1 MQILRFWYELDK
13 NVLSSSC
20 SPEIIATPTTDPTT
34 SPTTNPTTEEMK
46 IYITIDGQS
55 MTATLFDNSSA
66 KALYETLQ
74 QGDMTFEAHDYGN
87 FEKVGEIGSSLPQ
100 NNMQITT
107 QPGDLILYQGN
118 NICIYYG
125 INSWNFTP
133 LGRIDGAS
141 ESGIRSFV
149 KAGQGNVKVTLSL

>member
-1 MQILRFWYELDK
+1 
-13 NVLSSSC
+13 
-20 SPEIIATPTTDPTT
+20 
-34 SPTTNPTTEEMK
+34 MK
-46 IYITIDGQS
+46 IHITIDGQS

-87 FEKVGEIGSSLPQ
+87 FEKVGEIGRSLPQ

-118 NICIYYG
+118 
-125 INSWNFTP
+125 
-133 LGRIDGAS
+133 
-141 ESGIRSFV
+141 
-149 KAGQGNVKVTLSL
+149 VKVTLSLAEAQTFTTSFDFIGCETKHTFQGKRTGSGTDPSTKVWKTGA